1 MDSGYYAACSGLRT
15 QTQAL
20 DVLANNLANTNT
32 VGYRR
37 QEPTFHS
44 MLASTTGGLGAFNRV
59 INDFNVL
66 GGGGLDLTAGNLEQT
81 GNPLDLA
88 LEGGGFFAIKTR
100 AGTLYTRNGNLQAS
114 AQNQLTTSEGDLVLS
129 EQGTPITLPGGTI
142 SISTDGTLSVDGA
155 VAGKVRL
162 VEFAPG
168 TSLEPAG
175 TSYYA
180 APEAA
185 AHAAA
190 GTYVRQGMLETSNVN
205 PIAAAVALITVQR
218 HAEMLGRALSSF
230 YSDFNRIAADEL
242 PRV

>member
-1 MDSGYYAACSGLRT
+1 MDSGYYAACAGLRT

-20 DVLANNLANTNT
+20 DVLANNLANVNT
-32 VGYRR
+32 VGYRG

-44 MLASTTGGLGAFNRV
+44 LLESTQGGAGALNRV

-66 GGGGLDLTAGNLEQT
+66 GGGSLDLSAGNIQQT

-88 LEGGGFFAIKTR
+88 LEGNGFFAVKTR
-100 AGTLYTRNGNLQAS
+100 AGTLYTRNGNFQAS
-114 AQNQLTTSEGDLVLS
+114 AQNQLTTSEGDLVLG
-129 EQGTPITLPGGTI
+129 EQGKPIRLPSGVI
-142 SISTDGTLSVDGA
+142 AISTDGTLSVDGA
-155 VAGKVRL
+155 VAGQLRL

-168 TSLEPAG
+168 TQLEPAG

-180 APEAA
+180 APETA
-185 AHAAA
+185 AHPAT
-190 GTYVRQGMLETSNVN
+190 GTYVRQGMLEASNVN
-205 PIAAAVALITVQR
+205 PVTAAVELITVQR
-218 HAEMLGRALSSF
+218 HAEMLARALSSF